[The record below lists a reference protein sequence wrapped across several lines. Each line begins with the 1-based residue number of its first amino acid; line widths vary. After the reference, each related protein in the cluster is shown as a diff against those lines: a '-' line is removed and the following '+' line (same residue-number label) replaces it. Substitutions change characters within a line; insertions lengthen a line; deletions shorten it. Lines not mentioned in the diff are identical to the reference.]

1 MKTSSQHFSVPAVE
15 LVPAASASAG
25 WGRLLGSCARA
36 AVVVMLV
43 SGIAYPLATT
53 GIAQISMP
61 QAANGSLVLRNGQIV
76 GSALI
81 GIDRTTITQ
90 TAPANTKELM
100 ATIPQLGN
108 FGVNAEQSTPD
119 RHRTAGERA
128 TVGWVPAVGGWLK
141 RFKP

>member
-81 GIDRTTITQ
+81 GQQFDSAPYFHGRPSATLAAFSATQ
-90 TAPANTKELM
+90 AMEHTVRPTLSSPLVKTA
-100 ATIPQLGN
+100 
-108 FGVNAEQSTPD
+108 
-119 RHRTAGERA
+119 
-128 TVGWVPAVGGWLK
+128 
-141 RFKP
+141 